1 MTGFGAAS
9 SHADGVDY
17 HVELRTV
24 NNRYLKTSL
33 RLPEPLQPLEAEIE
47 IALRKR
53 LSRGTVSV
61 RASVSETSAQAA
73 QAINEPALRL
83 YIERAMA
90 ASPID
95 PERITVDLGSLLSLP
110 GVLLPGG
117 DEDERL
123 DRTRQEIM
131 PLVDRACDA
140 LIEMREREG
149 ASLAED
155 LRRQQAFIAERV
167 TAIEAQAPEVVNDYE
182 RRLKTRIEALVNG
195 SGASLEPGDLV
206 REIAVYAE
214 KIDIAEEI
222 TRLRTHLDHFLHK
235 IDGSGEEAVG
245 RTLEFVAQ
253 ELLREANTIASKSPD
268 AEISRLAIEIK
279 GAVDRIKE
287 QVQNV
292 E

>member
-1 MTGFGAAS
+1 
-9 SHADGVDY
+9 
-17 HVELRTV
+17 
-24 NNRYLKTSL
+24 
-33 RLPEPLQPLEAEIE
+33 
-47 IALRKR
+47 
-53 LSRGTVSV
+53 
-61 RASVSETSAQAA
+61 
-73 QAINEPALRL
+73 
-83 YIERAMA
+83 
-90 ASPID
+90 
-95 PERITVDLGSLLSLP
+95 
-110 GVLLPGG
+110 
-117 DEDERL
+117 
-123 DRTRQEIM
+123 
-131 PLVDRACDA
+131 
-140 LIEMREREG
+140 
-149 ASLAED
+149 
-155 LRRQQAFIAERV
+155 
-167 TAIEAQAPEVVNDYE
+167 VNDYE

-195 SGASLEPGDLV
+195 SGVSLEPGDLV